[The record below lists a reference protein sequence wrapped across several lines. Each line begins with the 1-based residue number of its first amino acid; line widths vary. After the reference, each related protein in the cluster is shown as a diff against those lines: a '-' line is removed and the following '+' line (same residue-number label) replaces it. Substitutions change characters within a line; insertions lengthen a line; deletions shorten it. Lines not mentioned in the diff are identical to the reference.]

1 MVVKKKRKLGPVIV
15 FMGIVILSAVLFFG
29 GEYSI
34 FRLLKLKEEKA
45 GEQKEVTELKE
56 KIAKQKETNELLMSG
71 DSLEMERKARERGM
85 IKEGETIYIYE
96 IEKEN

>member
-1 MVVKKKRKLGPVIV
+1 MKRKRKLGPVFV
-15 FMGIVILSAVLFFG
+15 FLGIVILSVVLFFG

-34 FRLLKLKEEKA
+34 FRLFKLKGERA
-45 GEQKEVTELKE
+45 AEQKEVAELKE

>member
-1 MVVKKKRKLGPVIV
+1 VKKKRKLGPVIV

-34 FRLLKLKEEKA
+34 FRLLKLKKEKA